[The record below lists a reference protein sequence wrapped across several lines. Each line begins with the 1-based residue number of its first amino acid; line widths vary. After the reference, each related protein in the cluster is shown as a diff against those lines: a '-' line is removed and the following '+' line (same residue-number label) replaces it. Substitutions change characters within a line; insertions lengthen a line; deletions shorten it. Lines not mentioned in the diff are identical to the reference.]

1 MNIRDNRNPADT
13 HTTTKVTRLT
23 GMNVSALA
31 QAMDEADLKLDFLS
45 ASVAI
50 FPGTPTEAWKA
61 LDIAGGKLGNK
72 YGRRGHPVASIH
84 AVLRKLK
91 ALATEP
97 ERGNVTTTETSD
109 NNMEG
114 ADMTTKAAPAKKTPA
129 KKTAA
134 KPAAKTTKA
143 PAKRS
148 TGTKT
153 PAKTTKPAPAKA
165 APAKATAPAK
175 GVAWLVEQIEVKHK
189 LTVNQKTVRDAI
201 RYLVRN
207 DASVKD
213 ADIRDAATG
222 RYSFRGITDA
232 NVKAI
237 VAKVKDI
244 VAEKDKP
251 KPAPAKKA
259 APAAKAKTTAKKAPA
274 KKAPAKKAAP
284 KKAAPAPADD
294 LDLDDDATEA
304 VISDDDEVF
313 SEDELDLD

>member
-50 FPGTPTEAWKA
+50 FPGTPAEAWKA

-114 ADMTTKAAPAKKTPA
+114 ADMTTKAAPAKATA

-134 KPAAKTTKA
+134 KPAAKT

-244 VAEKDKP
+244 MAEKDKP
-251 KPAPAKKA
+251 KPAAKPKA
-259 APAAKAKTTAKKAPA
+259 TPAKKAPA
-274 KKAPAKKAAP
+274 KKAPAKATRKPAAK
-284 KKAAPAPADD
+284 KKADPAPVED
-294 LDLDDDATEA
+294 LDLDDDAT
-304 VISDDDEVF
+304 VVTDDDEVF
-313 SEDELDLD
+313 NDDELDLD